1 MSFLA
6 SLKFRAIVA
15 GITALFVMMGLTA
28 MLIYLGSAVYLAFAL
43 ILSPPLAALAAAGS
57 ALFFCFLAVLV
68 ARIVNNRAARRMPAA
83 AAPSAATGE
92 MGEMLGARAHE
103 LFQQRPGV
111 GIAASLAA
119 GFAVGMSPRLRA
131 LLREIVLG

>member
-6 SLKFRAIVA
+6 NIKFRAIVA
-15 GITALFVMMGLTA
+15 GITALFVMLGLTA
-28 MLIYLGSAVYLAFAL
+28 MLIYLGSAVYLGFAV
-43 ILSPPLAALAAAGS
+43 ILSPPLAALAAAGI
-57 ALFFCFLAVLV
+57 ALLFCILAVAI
-68 ARIVNNRAARRMPAA
+68 ARMINNRAARRIPR
-83 AAPSAATGE
+83 APEAATGQ
-92 MGEMLGARAHE
+92 MGELLGARAHE
-103 LFQQRPGV
+103 IFQQRPGV